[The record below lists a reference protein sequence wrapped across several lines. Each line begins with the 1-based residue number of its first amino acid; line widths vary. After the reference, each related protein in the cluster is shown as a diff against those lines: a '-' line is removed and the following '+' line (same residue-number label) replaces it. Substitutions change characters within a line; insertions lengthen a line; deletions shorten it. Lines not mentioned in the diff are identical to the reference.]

1 MAAASAAALVFANSG
16 DDPGDGDVEPN
27 VRPHLRSVGGTERG
41 DVPAAGLSALLVEDD
56 PAMRLIC
63 VINLEAAGFRVT
75 VATTGEEALALVA
88 REQPDVVLLDVMLP
102 DLGGFDVAERLP
114 KIPIVFLSARGS
126 GADLARGRAAG
137 AIDYVTKP
145 FDPIGLPERVR
156 EDLEEL
162 ERTGSAEG
170 VWTLRFGSD

>member
-1 MAAASAAALVFANSG
+1 MSVAAASVYATSG
-16 DDPGDGDVEPN
+16 DDPGDGDSEREVK
-27 VRPHLRSVGGTERG
+27 PHLRSVGGKERSG
-41 DVPAAGLSALLVEDD
+41 VPTAGLSALLVEDD

-63 VINLEAAGFRVT
+63 VINLEAAGFRVN
-75 VATTGEEALALVA
+75 VATTGKEALALAA

-102 DLGGFDVAERLP
+102 DLGGFEVAERLP

-126 GADLARGRAAG
+126 SADLARGRAAG

-145 FDPIGLPERVR
+145 FDPIALPDRVR

-162 ERTGSAEG
+162 ERTGSAER